1 MSPDARSEAAS
12 EKNNAGGAV
21 FRWLRRR
28 RLSDA
33 GRRRLLIALA
43 RAEEALVETHVRNVL
58 RIHETVGAE
67 LTLERALELYLEA
80 LDPGEPHSS
89 IVERRVLASVEGP
102 AAARGQRGRRIRI
115 EGEE

>member
-1 MSPDARSEAAS
+1 
-12 EKNNAGGAV
+12 V

-28 RLSDA
+28 RLSDS

-58 RIHETVGAE
+58 RMQEAVGEE
-67 LTLERALELYLEA
+67 LPLERALELYLEA

-102 AAARGQRGRRIRI
+102 PAAARGRRARRFRV

>member
-1 MSPDARSEAAS
+1 M
-12 EKNNAGGAV
+12 

-43 RAEEALVETHVRNVL
+43 RAEEALVETHVRSVL
-58 RIHETVGAE
+58 RIQEAVGEE

-89 IVERRVLASVEGP
+89 IVERRVLASVEG
-102 AAARGQRGRRIRI
+102 ASAARGRRGRRFRI